1 VNRLRS
7 FTGSGRS
14 WPILLPAL
22 LTLMASAAAIIV
34 GCAANEPFDPSTVP
48 NQPPVVRLFVGP
60 VNPDS
65 LLNATSY
72 YRRTFRWSGTDS
84 DGWVREFYI
93 SVRTEADVPAL
104 WDTTTNTDTTM
115 TFVPDDNGDAEA
127 TFLLVCR
134 DDRGAL
140 SDTVVQFVPLKN
152 FPPAVNFQTDF
163 DPLRNLQR
171 EFRDAAGQVTLDGS
185 AAADTVYYNWG
196 PMNFRMFALDPDG
209 SETMNDFYR
218 YTLADGDS
226 TFLANLVTFDE
237 DDPAADP
244 NVNWV
249 KIPFNSSAEIKQF
262 SIFVTDVAPGT
273 ARTLRISVK
282 DEAFSDASF
291 RYTWEV
297 REPRGPA
304 LFIAEGLNQAQ
315 RLFYETILD
324 AHYGVGGWDRCAFWI
339 VGAPDTPSVLL
350 ESFRKFDAVIWVDA
364 GSGSA
369 NIVRASALNGV
380 LQQYMWPVPAGSADP
395 GAVLFVSKGLVG
407 QPNGLTPAFLQV
419 VVGVSPTPAPAAPL
433 YLPVGKVALHQSGA
447 LPDMATMRVAP
458 AGGVGL
464 LLKTAVDNEALYR
477 MESCTCYGVPPRP
490 SLPPY
495 DPIIGVRV
503 PKRATEA
510 LARFVGLS
518 VQLDNFDAAQVSS
531 VLGAIL
537 NTELGVDAP

>member
-1 VNRLRS
+1 MKCLPASSR
-7 FTGSGRS
+7 TGRS
-14 WPILLPAL
+14 WPILLPVLLAL
-22 LTLMASAAAIIV
+22 AGAVAVIIV
-34 GCAANEPFDPSTVP
+34 GCAANEPFDPLSVP
-48 NQPPVVRLFVGP
+48 NQPPVVRLFVAP

-72 YRRTFRWSGTDS
+72 YRRTFRWSGSDS
-84 DGWVREFYI
+84 DGWVREFYV

-115 TFVPDDNGDAEA
+115 TFAPDVNGDAEA

-163 DPLRNLQR
+163 DPQRNLQR
-171 EFRDAAGQVTLDGS
+171 EFRDATGAVTLDGN

-218 YTLADGDS
+218 YTLADGDP
-226 TFLANLVTFDE
+226 VTFGE

-244 NVNWV
+244 NVGWV
-249 KIPFNSSAEIKQF
+249 RVPFNSSAEIKQF
-262 SIFVTDVAPGT
+262 SIFLTDVTPGA

-282 DEAFSDASF
+282 DEANSDASF
-291 RYTWEV
+291 SYTWEV
-297 REPRGPA
+297 REPRGPV
-304 LFIAEGLNQAQ
+304 LFLAEGLNATQ
-315 RLFYETILD
+315 RLFYENILN
-324 AHYGVGGWDRCAFWI
+324 ARYGVGGWDRYAFWI
-339 VGAPDTPSVLL
+339 VDAPDTPSVLL
-350 ESFRKFDAVIWVDA
+350 ETFRKFEAVIWVDA

-369 NIVRASALNGV
+369 NIARASALNGV
-380 LQQYMWPVPAGSADP
+380 LQQYMWPVPVDIADP

-407 QPNGLTPAFLQV
+407 QTTGLTPAFLQV
-419 VVGVSPTPAPAAPL
+419 VVGVSPTPAPPAPL
-433 YLPVGKVALHQSGA
+433 SFPVGSVALHKSGA
-447 LPDMATMRVAP
+447 LPDMATTQIATM
-458 AGGVGL
+458 GGVGL
-464 LLKTAVDNEALYR
+464 VLRAAVDNEVLYQ
-477 MESCTCYGVPPRP
+477 MEFCSACYGPRP
-490 SLPPY
+490 PF
-495 DPIIGVRV
+495 DPIVGVRA
-503 PKRATEA
+503 PSRATEA

-518 VQLDNFDAAQVSS
+518 VQLDFFGAEQVSS

-537 NTELGVDAP
+537 DTEMGVDAP

>member
-1 VNRLRS
+1 VKCLLSSNR
-7 FTGSGRS
+7 TGRS

-22 LTLMASAAAIIV
+22 LTLAGAVAVIIV
-34 GCAANEPFDPSTVP
+34 GCAANEPFDPLSVP
-48 NQPPVVRLFVGP
+48 NQPPVVRLFVAP

-72 YRRTFRWSGTDS
+72 YRRTFRWSGSDS
-84 DGWVREFYI
+84 DGWVREFYV
-93 SVRTEADVPAL
+93 SVRTEAGVPDSFA
-104 WDTTTNTDTTM
+104 TTTNTDTTM
-115 TFVPDDNGDAEA
+115 TFEPDNNGDAEA

-163 DPLRNLQR
+163 DPQRNMQR
-171 EFRDAAGQVTLDGS
+171 EFLDAAGTVTLDGN

-209 SETMNDFYR
+209 AETMNDFYR
-218 YTLADGDS
+218 YTLADG
-226 TFLANLVTFDE
+226 NPVTFDE
-237 DDPAADP
+237 DDPGADP
-244 NVNWV
+244 NVGWV
-249 KIPFNSSAEIKQF
+249 RVPFNSSAEIKQF
-262 SIFVTDVAPGT
+262 SIFLTDVAPGA

-282 DEAFSDASF
+282 DEANSDASF
-291 RYTWEV
+291 SYTWEV
-297 REPRGPA
+297 REPRGPV
-304 LFIAEGLNQAQ
+304 LFLAEGLNPTQ

-324 AHYGVGGWDRCAFWI
+324 ARYGVGGWDRYGFWI

-350 ESFRKFDAVIWVDA
+350 ETFRKFDAVIWVDA

-369 NIVRASALNGV
+369 NIALASALNGV
-380 LQQYMWPVPAGSADP
+380 LQQYMWPVPVGSAEP

-407 QPNGLTPAFLQV
+407 QTTGLTPAFLQV

-433 YLPVGKVALHQSGA
+433 YIPESKVALHQSGA
-447 LPDMATMRVAP
+447 LPDMATTRIATV
-458 AGGVGL
+458 GGVGL
-464 LLKTAVDNEALYR
+464 LLRAAVDNEALYR
-477 MESCTCYGVPPRP
+477 MEWCQCYGVPPRP
-490 SLPPY
+490 PLPPY
-495 DPIIGVRV
+495 DPIIGVRA
-503 PKRATEA
+503 PSRATEA

-518 VQLDNFDAAQVSS
+518 VQLDYFDAAQVSS

-537 NTELGVDAP
+537 ETEMGVGAP